1 MVFNNSPLFT
11 QNQNVGDAEI
21 QGVELEERWQVTP
34 SFNIFGNLT
43 ALRGTNTTTN
53 LPLPYISP
61 LHGRSGVQYA
71 PPGSGY
77 SVMAIVD
84 WASAKTRIDPKQE
97 YQTAGY
103 AVPSLYATLQLGT
116 LISPVLGDTRLTL
129 GLENIFDKAYID
141 ASTFANVSFPPSKY
155 NPLINPG
162 RNFNVK
168 MTHTF

>member
-1 MVFNNSPLFT
+1 
-11 QNQNVGDAEI
+11 
-21 QGVELEERWQVTP
+21 VTP

-53 LPLPYISP
+53 LLLPYISP

-141 ASTFANVSFPPSKY
+141 AATFANVSFPPSKY

>member
-1 MVFNNSPLFT
+1 MNHIRFIGLKNFPDRLLRRRLSRQREQRNLEGYGIRQLLQESDPGGAGGVFNNSSLFT

-84 WASAKTRIDPKQE
+84 WAS
-97 YQTAGY
+97 
-103 AVPSLYATLQLGT
+103 
-116 LISPVLGDTRLTL
+116 
-129 GLENIFDKAYID
+129 
-141 ASTFANVSFPPSKY
+141 
-155 NPLINPG
+155 
-162 RNFNVK
+162 
-168 MTHTF
+168 